1 MIKYGQWKE
10 EIIEEYSKQQKLI
23 SVFSVLKNVCVL
35 FFFFFLNV
43 PSASASLVS
52 NILKN
57 LNALVQ

>member
-35 FFFFFLNV
+35 FFFFLNV